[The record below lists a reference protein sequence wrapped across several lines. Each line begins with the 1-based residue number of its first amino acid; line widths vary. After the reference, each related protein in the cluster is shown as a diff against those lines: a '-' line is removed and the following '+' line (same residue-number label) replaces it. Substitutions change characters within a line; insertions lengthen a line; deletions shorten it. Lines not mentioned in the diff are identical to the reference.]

1 MVTPFFFGNPD
12 RRLAGVLHAISAAD
26 KATAQPVVIVPPLLQ
41 EAIAAHRCLWWLAEK
56 LAAEGAPVLR
66 FDAHSTGD
74 SAGDSVEMSLEGLRD
89 DTLTALAWMQ
99 AHSNTGEIRQL
110 AFRSAS
116 IPALQ
121 SASLAVNPVDLVLWD
136 PVLSGSALASE
147 WSAQHLRQLTQ
158 AGRYPFHPAAPEAC
172 DLLGFELAPEFLP
185 ALSGFD
191 ATNCVLPAG
200 SRLRIALWQADPT
213 VDEFVQ
219 EQQQSGVDADV
230 WMLDAPDRP
239 DWNDALKYED
249 QVFPRRSTM
258 LLAGLLKEQ
267 STWA

>member
-1 MVTPFFFGNPD
+1 MVAPFFFGSPD
-12 RRLAGVLHAISAAD
+12 RPLAGVLHRKSGGD
-26 KATAQPVVIVPPLLQ
+26 SSTAPALVMVPPLLQ
-41 EAIAAHRCLWWLAEK
+41 DGIASHRCLWWLAEK
-56 LAAEGAPVLR
+56 LAAEGGIVLR
-66 FDAHSTGD
+66 FDAYATGD
-74 SAGDSVEMSLEGLRD
+74 STGDSVEMSLEGLRD

-99 AHSNTGEIRQL
+99 AQGNVGKVRQL

-121 SASLAVNPVDLVLWD
+121 GASLAVSPVDLVLWD
-136 PVLSGSALASE
+136 PVMDGSVLASE
-147 WSAQHLRQLTQ
+147 WKAQHVRQLTQ
-158 AGRYPFHPAAPEAC
+158 AGRYPFQPAAPEAC

-185 ALSGFD
+185 ALADFD
-191 ATNCVLPAG
+191 AASCVLPAG

-219 EQQQSGVDADV
+219 EQQQSGLDVDV

-239 DWNDALKYED
+239 DWDDALKYED

-258 LLAGLLKEQ
+258 LMAGLLKEQ